1 MKKNLILVVLSIG
14 YVFSYSQHKILV
26 PYIEAAVK
34 ILESDTI
41 LIVHRFPLDKGKE
54 CDYPIIIEKENKLY
68 NSDFG
73 YNGSNQL
80 IHSLYSPSKSYS
92 IIGINN
98 DINYKVE
105 PITEFKFGLSLYG
118 RNFIVQDKISSYEYC
133 QQNEKSDTCDVIMIY
148 SFCSKEKI
156 DSVKAIW
163 KDNKFSLEGNVGILP
178 RYIYYPTIEDI
189 SKTESEDLIIRLH
202 IQDRKTGKR
211 RTIKTYREQTRTYW
225 EGKEMVS
232 ARNTQW
238 IGPERLTFMTTWYDH
253 KSDYRTNVT
262 IWMYDVS
269 ENKLKIFRRYK
280 PLQLNTGIKSYRIYG
295 DRTYFCTNHEIF
307 YLTPENKRV
316 DIYVTKGR
324 EIIADFTIVR

>member
-1 MKKNLILVVLSIG
+1 MKKNHAFVLLALLIAFTLFGEIKG
-14 YVFSYSQHKILV
+14 GFIPYVEFVQIN
-26 PYIEAAVK
+26 
-34 ILESDTI
+34 
-41 LIVHRFPLDKGKE
+41 LDKNDSLYTLHRISADSGSIYETRNMPFGSKSDE
-54 CDYPIIIEKENKLY
+54 FLYNGGHELIHNYFSNEKTYTAIGENKGRQFYTDLRTQ
-68 NSDFG
+68 NFS
-73 YNGSNQL
+73 
-80 IHSLYSPSKSYS
+80 
-92 IIGINN
+92 
-98 DINYKVE
+98 
-105 PITEFKFGLSLYG
+105 GLSLYG
-118 RNFIVQDKISSYEYC
+118 SYFAIYTKENDSQYAAFAYNDTCIVMIYRFNDKI
-133 QQNEKSDTCDVIMIY
+133 KV
-148 SFCSKEKI
+148 

-163 KDNKFSLEGNVGILP
+163 EDNKFSLEGNVGILP
-178 RYIYYPTIEDI
+178 RYIYYPTIENI

-225 EGKEMVS
+225 EGKELVS
-232 ARNTQW
+232 DRNTQW

-253 KSDYRTNVT
+253 KNDYRTNVT

-295 DRTYFCTNHEIF
+295 DRTYFCTDDEIF

-324 EIIADFTIVR
+324 EIIEDFTIVR